1 LMAGGAGEVG
11 GLEVRVRV
19 ELSYKGR
26 TVVDEA
32 LGLALLVV
40 RERGSLLAA
49 SRALGIP
56 YSRLWERLSRAERI
70 LGAPL
75 VRARRGGRG
84 GGGAELTEEG
94 LRVLRGFLRAYEE
107 VHGSKPGI
115 PALEVEGGERLV
127 YAGSNDPLLQR
138 ILGALRDRGVRVEA
152 YWLGSLGGLASLL
165 LGDADIAGLHL
176 EDPLTGEYNVTMLRG
191 PVEAGRLALVRGY
204 QRRIGF
210 ISRRPLGVGEIVD
223 GILDGRLSIINRPR
237 GSGSRLL
244 LERILLDGL
253 ERRGSKMGPEALQG
267 IVRGW
272 DRVAKTHVE
281 VAEAVAR
288 GEADVGVAVE
298 PAARLYGLHFTP
310 LAWEWFDFLTPGW
323 PPEGV
328 VGEFLDILCSGELEE
343 LAASMPGY
351 RVAEGRCRRLL

>member
-1 LMAGGAGEVG
+1 MPSGEGVD

-26 TVVDEA
+26 TVVDET
-32 LGLALLVV
+32 LGLALLLV

-70 LGAPL
+70 LGTSL

-84 GGGAELTEEG
+84 GGGAELTEDG
-94 LRVLRGFLRAYEE
+94 LRVLREFLRAYEE
-107 VHGSKPGI
+107 VHGSKPRL
-115 PALEVEGGERLV
+115 PHVESEDGERLV

-138 ILGALRDRGVRVEA
+138 ILGALMDKGVRVEA
-152 YWLGSLGGLASLL
+152 YWLGSLRGLASLL

-176 EDPLTGEYNVTMLRG
+176 ADPATGEYNVSMLRG
-191 PVEAGRLALVRGY
+191 PVEAGHLALLRGY

-210 ISRRPLGVGEIVD
+210 VSRRPLRVSEIID
-223 GILDGRLSIINRPR
+223 GILNGRLSIVNRPP

-244 LERILLDGL
+244 LERILLGEL
-253 ERRGSKMGPEALQG
+253 EGRGSKPGPGVLED

-272 DRVAKTHVE
+272 DKIAKTHVE

-288 GEADVGVAVE
+288 GEADTGVAVE

-310 LAWEWFDFLTPGW
+310 LAWEWFDFLIPSW
-323 PPEGV
+323 PPKGV
-328 VGEFLDILCSGELEE
+328 VEEFLGILCSKGLEE
-343 LAASMPGY
+343 LAASLPGY
-351 RVAEGRCRRLL
+351 RVGGNRCRRLL